1 MNATSIGPIMQMA
14 YIVPDLDAAIQQ
26 WATQMGVGPF
36 AIQRAIEYDVASLD
50 GQNTDLVIDAAFA
63 FWGDMNIELIEQKND
78 APSVFREFV
87 ERNGYG
93 LQHVGVMSHDIE
105 GDTQKLAERGI
116 AMRSRLL
123 ARSGVETR
131 YFATEFLPGTLLELI
146 CATPDINAAFAG
158 LKQAAIHWDGVHPTI
173 G

>member
-1 MNATSIGPIMQMA
+1 MNAAIGPIMQMA
-14 YIVPDLDAAIQQ
+14 YVVPNLDAAIAH
-26 WATQMGVGPF
+26 WTTRMGVGPF

-50 GQNTDLVIDAAFA
+50 GQDTDLVIDAAFA

-78 APSVFREFV
+78 APSVFKEFV
-87 ERNGYG
+87 ERYGHG
-93 LQHVGVMSHDIE
+93 LQHVAVMSHDINT
-105 GDTQKLAERGI
+105 DTQRLADRGI

-131 YFATEFLPGTLLELI
+131 YFATEFHPGTLLELI
-146 CATPDINAAFAG
+146 HGTPEVEAAFAG
-158 LKQAAIHWDGVHPTI
+158 LKQAAIHWDGATPTL